1 MRRNLMGA
9 LFVVA
14 AWAGVA
20 MAGQLPMQAT
30 VAVVDD
36 AGTLVGTGLVHD
48 GIMEI
53 ALGDAAGGFV
63 TLQLTA
69 ANGRVTTFQ
78 ALVPTDGSL
87 EVVMADGVIPA
98 RVLAARNALAF
109 ELRSRGT
116 VEAQSAPPTPY
127 GWEGTFD

>member
-1 MRRNLMGA
+1 MRRNVMGA
-9 LFVVA
+9 FVVVA
-14 AWAGVA
+14 ALVGVA

-36 AGTLVGTGLVHD
+36 AGTLVGTGSVHD
-48 GIMEI
+48 GMMEI
-53 ALGDAAGGFV
+53 ALSDGASGFV
-63 TLQLTA
+63 TLHLTA

-87 EVVMADGVIPA
+87 AVVMADGVIPA
-98 RVLAARNALAF
+98 RVLAARSALAF

-116 VEAQSAPPTPY
+116 VEAQSAPATPY